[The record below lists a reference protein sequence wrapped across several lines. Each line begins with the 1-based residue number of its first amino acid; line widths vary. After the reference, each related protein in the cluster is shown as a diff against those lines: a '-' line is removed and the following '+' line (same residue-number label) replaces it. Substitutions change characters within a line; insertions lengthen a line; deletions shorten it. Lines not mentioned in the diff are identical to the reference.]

1 MFPIAVLHCIIT
13 MIENDKILEIINYW
27 KYQKDKC
34 SRMKFKKLS
43 YKYQSF
49 MYEIREIKKLIKIY
63 EFNTPNRNMLNS
75 KGFILNQKKY
85 DNIIKIYK
93 YKSRHRE
100 VDNLYFNSKKYDLN
114 TYHHLDYY
122 VNQNNTVLNTNVY
135 TSKIN
140 N

>member
-1 MFPIAVLHCIIT
+1 MFPISVLHCIIT

-34 SRMKFKKLS
+34 SRIKFKKLS

-49 MYEIREIKKLIKIY
+49 MYKIRQINKLIKIF
-63 EFNTPNRNMLNS
+63 EFNIANRNMLNS
-75 KGFILNQKKY
+75 KGFILYQKKN
-85 DNIIKIYK
+85 DNIVKVYK

-100 VDNLYFNSKKYDLN
+100 VDNLYFNSRKYDLN

-122 VNQNNTVLNTNVY
+122 VNQNNTVINTNVY

>member
-49 MYEIREIKKLIKIY
+49 MYEIRQIK
-63 EFNTPNRNMLNS
+63 T
-75 KGFILNQKKY
+75 
-85 DNIIKIYK
+85 
-93 YKSRHRE
+93 
-100 VDNLYFNSKKYDLN
+100 
-114 TYHHLDYY
+114 
-122 VNQNNTVLNTNVY
+122 
-135 TSKIN
+135 
-140 N
+140 

>member
-34 SRMKFKKLS
+34 SRIKFKNLS

-49 MYEIREIKKLIKIY
+49 MYKIRQIKNLTKIY
-63 EFNTPNRNMLNS
+63 EFNITNRNMLNS
-75 KGFILNQKKY
+75 KGFILYQKKNN
-85 DNIIKIYK
+85 NIVEIYK

-100 VDNLYFNSKKYDLN
+100 VDNLYFNSRKYDLN

-122 VNQNNTVLNTNVY
+122 VNQNNIVINTNVY

>member
-13 MIENDKILEIINYW
+13 MIENDKISEIINYW

-34 SRMKFKKLS
+34 CRIKFKKLS
-43 YKYQSF
+43 YKYQLF
-49 MYEIREIKKLIKIY
+49 MYQIRQIKKLIKIY
-63 EFNTPNRNMLNS
+63 EFNTTNTNMLKS
-75 KGFILNQKKY
+75 KGFILYQKKNN
-85 DNIIKIYK
+85 NIIKIYK